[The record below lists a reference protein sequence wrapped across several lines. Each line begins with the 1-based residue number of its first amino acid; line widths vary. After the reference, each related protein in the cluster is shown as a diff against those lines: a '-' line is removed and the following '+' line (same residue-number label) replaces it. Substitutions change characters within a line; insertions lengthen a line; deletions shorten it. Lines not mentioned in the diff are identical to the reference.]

1 MPVTRHNVKSTR
13 TAPWYS
19 TIRDEL
25 RRAKK
30 DRRVA
35 EKTWLKTRLVVHK
48 QIYSTAKRRVTNI
61 VHQAKTSYY
70 SNKILTSS
78 TSRQLFNVCNNL
90 RGSGKAVVLP
100 SVYPLHQQPDIFCN
114 FFTNKIAEIRAEL
127 DRTMLP
133 PHNLSPSFAV
143 RSNFEIFQPVTE
155 NEVKAVILKS
165 KPTSCSL
172 DPIPT
177 PLLVE
182 SLDLLLPTITNIV
195 NESLTSGSFPTLCK
209 STVIKPLLKKTGV
222 IPKQFKQL
230 SSCV

>member
-1 MPVTRHNVKSTR
+1 MYVRTSEGVVKMWSFPLYIHR
-13 TAPWYS
+13 INNHIYFVIFLP
-19 TIRDEL
+19 
-25 RRAKK
+25 KK
-30 DRRVA
+30 
-35 EKTWLKTRLVVHK
+35 
-48 QIYSTAKRRVTNI
+48 N
-61 VHQAKTSYY
+61 
-70 SNKILTSS
+70 
-78 TSRQLFNVCNNL
+78 
-90 RGSGKAVVLP
+90 
-100 SVYPLHQQPDIFCN
+100 
-114 FFTNKIAEIRAEL
+114 EIRAEL

-209 STVIKPLLKKTGV
+209 SAVIKPLLKKQGLDQNNLNNYRPVSNISFISKV
-222 IPKQFKQL
+222 IEKLVLKQL
-230 SSCV
+230 FAYLNDNTLLSPNQLAYSPSHSTETILFKITNDHLLALDSGKISILVLLDLSAAYDIVDH